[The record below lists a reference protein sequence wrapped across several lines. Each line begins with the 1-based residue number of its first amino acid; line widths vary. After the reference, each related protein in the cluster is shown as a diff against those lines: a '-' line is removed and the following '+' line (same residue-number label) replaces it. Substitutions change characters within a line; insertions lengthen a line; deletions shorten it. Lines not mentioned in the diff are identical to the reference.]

1 MTHQRLRFDD
11 FVADVRARELRKA
24 GALVRLQDQPFQ
36 ILAMLLEHPGDV
48 VTRDELRVRLW
59 PEGTFVDFEHSLN
72 AAIKRLRVALGDSAD
87 HPRFVETLHRR
98 GYRFIAR
105 VEAGEPVSA
114 SGGHGSAV
122 QRGPDGPRHTTLS
135 DRRPRL
141 VVLPF
146 TNLSDIEDEYFTDG
160 LTEDLIAKI
169 GRQCAGRIGVLA
181 RTSAWQFRDVS
192 QTVSDISE
200 ALRVDYLVEGSVRRE
215 GDRVRV
221 TATLIETE
229 GETQLWAQSYDR
241 RLEDCLA
248 VEADVASQIAHA
260 LTAELLPPAA
270 SRPPGT
276 HPAAYQAFLRGRYH
290 WNAPGDEGLDEAVR
304 YYDQAIQLDPE
315 FGKAYSARA
324 RAGVARCEYY
334 LAEPLAVLDN
344 VRRDATRALELDAGD
359 SEAHVALAEVHRM
372 LNWDWSSAEASYRAA
387 LDVNPNSES
396 THRYYALFLAAR
408 GRSEAL
414 RIVDR
419 GWMLDPL
426 CLTNNTAAASVRF
439 YVGDYESAIER
450 CRITLDIDPAYG
462 PARRRMASALAE
474 LGRYREAIDEYSLI
488 SPLRLDPVSRAW
500 MGHALA
506 AAGNPTAA
514 REMAISLERAVDGRP
529 TPPFHLAMLYAGLN
543 DRDRAFQELDRACA
557 ARDPWL
563 DTLDAEPRFRN
574 IKDDARYAPL
584 LDHLRL
590 SRPRSAVT
598 AAVPS

>member
-1 MTHQRLRFDD
+1 MTHQRLRFAD

-24 GALVRLQDQPFQ
+24 GVLVRLQDQPFQ
-36 ILAMLLEHPGDV
+36 ILAMLLEHPGDI

-72 AAIKRLRVALGDSAD
+72 AAIKRLRVALGDTAD
-87 HPRFVETLHRR
+87 NPRFVETLHRR
-98 GYRFIAR
+98 GYRFIAK
-105 VEAGEPVSA
+105 VDSD
-114 SGGHGSAV
+114 
-122 QRGPDGPRHTTLS
+122 DGPRVSVSTS
-135 DRRPRL
+135 AEADRRPRL

-146 TNLSDIEDEYFTDG
+146 TNLSDVEDEYFTDG

-169 GRQCAGRIGVLA
+169 GRYCAGRIGVLA
-181 RTSAWQFRDVS
+181 RTSAWQFRDVAR
-192 QTVSDISE
+192 TVSDISE

-229 GETQLWAQSYDR
+229 GETQLWADTYDR

-248 VEADVASQIAHA
+248 VEADVASHIAHA
-260 LTAELLPPAA
+260 LTVELLPPSAPKP
-270 SRPPGT
+270 SGT
-276 HPAAYQAFLRGRYH
+276 HPAAYQAFLRGRYY

-304 YYDQAIQLDPE
+304 FYDQAIKLDPA

-334 LAEPLAVLDN
+334 LAEPLAVLDS

-372 LNWDWSSAEASYRAA
+372 LSWDWSSAEASYQAA

-439 YVGDYESAIER
+439 YAGDYESAIER

-462 PARRRMASALAE
+462 PARRRLASALAE

-488 SPLRLDPVSRAW
+488 SPMRLDPVSRAW

-506 AAGNPTAA
+506 ASGNLTAA
-514 REMAISLERAVDGRP
+514 RETAMSLERAVDGQP
-529 TPPFHLAMLYAGLN
+529 APPFHLAMLYAGLN
-543 DRDRAFQELDRACA
+543 DRDRAFHELERACA

-574 IKDDARYAPL
+574 LRNDARYEPL
-584 LDHLRL
+584 LARLGL
-590 SRPRSAVT
+590 SRRTVSA
-598 AAVPS
+598 